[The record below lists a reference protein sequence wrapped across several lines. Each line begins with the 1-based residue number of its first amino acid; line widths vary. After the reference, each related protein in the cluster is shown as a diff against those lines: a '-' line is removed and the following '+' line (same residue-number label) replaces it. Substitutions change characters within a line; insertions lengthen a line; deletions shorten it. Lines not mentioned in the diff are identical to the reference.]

1 MQILY
6 QDDQIV
12 AVHKPA
18 GLLVHRTD
26 IAHGQTDEF
35 ALQQVAELTGKYVYP
50 LHRLDRP
57 TAGVLLFAFD
67 EDSTRQLK
75 ADFTEQRIQKTY
87 QAVVRGW
94 MTDEQLLDYPLKKV
108 LFDRRKKKKLKEKEL
123 EIERQEAVTHIRPI
137 ATTELPIPVG
147 RYETARYTLVEL
159 QPKTGRTHQ
168 LRRHLA
174 HLRHPIIGDK
184 RYGDRDH
191 NRMLVEQ
198 FDCDRLFLTAVR
210 LELTHPLTEK
220 RLKIESSLDPDIETV
235 IRTIGLL
242 TTPRAK

>member
-191 NRMLVEQ
+191 NRMFVEQ

-220 RLKIESSLDPDIETV
+220 RLKIETSLDPDIETV